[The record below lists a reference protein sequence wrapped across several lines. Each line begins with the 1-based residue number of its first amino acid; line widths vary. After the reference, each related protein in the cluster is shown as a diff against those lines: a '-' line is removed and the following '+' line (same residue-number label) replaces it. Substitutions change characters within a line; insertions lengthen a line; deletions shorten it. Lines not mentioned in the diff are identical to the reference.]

1 MSIFAKRLSTL
12 KAGTGIRL
20 TSSSGRTITGI
31 IEENDGVESLSVK
44 ITSHV
49 CLKYSQII
57 EFEENEETSFTNY
70 SAAPSVSSQPVYQ
83 YGVPQQYVMPS
94 PVAYQYAV
102 PPMQMVNQN
111 PVPQSPVS
119 GQFPVP
125 PMTVAYQ
132 NTVPQS
138 PMEGQYANPQSP
150 VVSQYAVPQ
159 PPMAAASQSPDVSQS
174 AVPQSPAADQ
184 NAVLQPQCE
193 TPSPEAENTAQVTP
207 PVTEEAVSG
216 SSDAVQDEKCEGS
229 EAKNEASVDSA
240 AEIPAEPEEKKQPD
254 NTIHSG
260 TMIKYDFHEG
270 EGIIADADGETI
282 CFLSDDITEASTKRK
297 IKKMS
302 LNNFKEMDLMYKVKM
317 MRGKKYAYDIRKPYD
332 TSADNSEKE
341 KTKSEVK
348 VKVLPKENRLDQ
360 IYNLINCKKHR
371 EAIDSA
377 MLLLCSEDAEEA
389 MRIIIETYRHLAKSD
404 PEDQKRLRK
413 YTDRFSERNFMSDKT
428 YQCLSDAYYSLEDYP
443 KCIEL
448 LDRML
453 ECADPSDVSAAVN
466 AHYRKAVCYRAM
478 DDHSSAVKELE
489 IWFDITDR
497 LGSDSYVNMKN
508 NSLYA
513 MIAESYAYIR
523 EYRKAEKYADLM
535 PDSSRKKTTLR
546 KINELMRKENDLIL
560 SSDSEVYDPASRKAL
575 DDAYALYHDV
585 YGTENFELSDEK
597 VVSKIRWFRK
607 NDLYALLTWLTAA
620 SRIAVAG
627 NYNDAS
633 VNDPDVTVSEAVQ
646 SIEKA
651 FSYAFDNP
659 LSESECIY
667 NSGYIIGAFEASH
680 RLIPVCH
687 DGLLISS
694 VLRTMFNAEQDD
706 YYLDDLICAAEVTE
720 FGRKYDVLT
729 NLLNTLRIFY
739 DNTQIS
745 LGRCIE
751 TDEQGNVD
759 VRLNLK
765 NRSLIKQWYNGVS
778 DNVKNQLEGLI
789 QSAHSEEDESGF
801 NWGIYSIGYTAKEIL
816 DRLNGCYDEKGRK
829 YFFIRFLENEEVL
842 LDDDFLPEICGTFC
856 GIEKMNILS
865 RIERHVDTERFT
877 LNERLKQLFSE
888 PKEKH
893 NFRSVRLIKKYASDI
908 KDKKLEN
915 SPEFG
920 HYTECMFHDKKCF
933 MTCLSDFEL
942 DLDLYESW
950 GTLSAENGDKK
961 KILDLVRVWFRITT
975 LTSDFGFFRTLLSC
989 IREQI
994 EINAEDHGNELMS
1007 ALVGLTVSQDHSV
1020 GEDSKN
1026 RIASYIEQK
1035 NFKSAEFLLDC
1046 IRRKDTVAVED
1057 HSAEPFSYFSEFV
1070 SEHAKNYRLVFGTE
1084 KSMGEIIKLN
1094 SGKQNLED
1102 ALVYCSNNQ
1111 TEDSVRS
1118 AGLIRNWI
1126 WSDGK
1131 EGETI
1136 SAIEKLMSLIGFD
1149 VSEVIADPEAA
1160 DDKHFMVYCR
1170 DSEKTVSHPVPA
1182 FGSKTVTDGFRVL
1195 CLYGRN
1201 KTSDLIQSFKENSEQ
1216 KPIPTLVLLDY
1227 TLNMEVRRELAMAIK
1242 QEDKLNNVFLVAD
1255 RVVLLHLARH
1265 YSEDTILKRFLA
1277 VTVPFSNY
1285 QPYENVSG
1293 KKLPPE
1299 LMTESELMKVQGNG
1313 DITAAGEKL
1322 RAEAIRILTA
1332 PLAYT
1337 GIHLSEEILTMILSE
1352 TECDPVRVRMGGKSL
1367 VSVLGNK
1374 DYAGY
1379 EETDTPYYEVSNVH
1393 YLKALSVLKEMTE
1406 NFAEEPEEEEIA
1418 EEPVETENV
1427 EESIESEAAE
1437 ESEETENVEEVM
1449 EFEMTEESEETEN
1462 VEEAIE
1468 SEATEESEGTEY
1480 VEETIE
1486 SETAEESEGTE
1497 YVEEAIESETAE
1509 VSEET
1514 EIIEESDESETIE
1527 FSEETEIAEE
1537 EIEFSSEE
1545 ITDSETDFP
1554 EDIMAVAEVGD
1565 F

>member
-1 MSIFAKRLSTL
+1 MSIFAKRLSSL

-20 TSSSGRTITGI
+20 TSSSGRSITGI

-57 EFEENEETSFTNY
+57 EFEENEETGFTNQPFV
-70 SAAPSVSSQPVYQ
+70 PSVSSQPVYQ
-83 YGVPQQYVMPS
+83 YGVPQPQQYAMPS
-94 PVAYQYAV
+94 PVAY
-102 PPMQMVNQN
+102 
-111 PVPQSPVS
+111 
-119 GQFPVP
+119 
-125 PMTVAYQ
+125 
-132 NTVPQS
+132 
-138 PMEGQYANPQSP
+138 
-150 VVSQYAVPQ
+150 
-159 PPMAAASQSPDVSQS
+159 
-174 AVPQSPAADQ
+174 Q

-216 SSDAVQDEKCEGS
+216 SSDAVQDENCEVTDTKDES
-229 EAKNEASVDSA
+229 AESA
-240 AEIPAEPEEKKQPD
+240 AEVSAEPEEKKQPD

-371 EAIDSA
+371 EAINSA

-404 PEDQKRLRK
+404 PEDKKRLREF
-413 YTDRFSERNFMSDKT
+413 TDRFSERNFMSDKT

-535 PDSSRKKTTLR
+535 PDSTRKKTTLR

-620 SRIAVAG
+620 SRIAVSG

-659 LSESECIY
+659 LSECIY

-765 NRSLIKQWYNGVS
+765 NRSLIRQWYNGVS

-1057 HSAEPFSYFSEFV
+1057 YSSEPFSYFSEFV

-1201 KTSDLIQSFKENSEQ
+1201 KTSDLIHIFNENSEQ
-1216 KPIPTLVLLDY
+1216 KSIPTLVLLDY
-1227 TLNMEVRRELAMAIK
+1227 TLNMEVRRELAMVIK

-1255 RVVLLHLARH
+1255 RVVLFHLARH
-1265 YSEDTILKRFLA
+1265 YSEETILKRFLA

-1322 RAEAIRILTA
+1322 RAEAVRILTA

-1337 GIHLSEEILTMILSE
+1337 GIHLSEEMLTMILSE

-1427 EESIESEAAE
+1427 EESIESE
-1437 ESEETENVEEVM
+1437 
-1449 EFEMTEESEETEN
+1449 MTEESEETEN
-1462 VEEAIE
+1462 VDETIESEATEKSEETENVDEVIE
-1468 SEATEESEGTEY
+1468 SEATEESEETEN
-1480 VEETIE
+1480 VDETIE
-1486 SETAEESEGTE
+1486 SET
-1497 YVEEAIESETAE
+1497 VE

-1537 EIEFSSEE
+1537 EIEFSLEE
-1545 ITDSETDFP
+1545 IADSETDFP
-1554 EDIMAVAEVGD
+1554 EDIMAVTEAGD